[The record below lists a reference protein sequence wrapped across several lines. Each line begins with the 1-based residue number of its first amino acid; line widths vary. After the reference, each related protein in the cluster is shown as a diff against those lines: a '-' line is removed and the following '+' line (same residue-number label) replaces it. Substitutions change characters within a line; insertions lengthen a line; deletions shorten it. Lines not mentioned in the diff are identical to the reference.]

1 MRAAFAYVIALG
13 TLAPCVGCGRSAA
26 PITQASRPNPDAK
39 PSRPAPAEESAP
51 KSMTYKLVGQVRQ
64 VNPGS
69 GTVSIHHEE
78 IPGLMG
84 AMTMPFTL
92 KDRTILDDLH
102 PGDEVE
108 GTLRVEWDRTRVK
121 DYELVDLFVTRP
133 APAPAT
139 VTPEESGT
147 GGKLGQIRPAPR
159 RLEPGEMI
167 PDFTMTTQEGR
178 TLALSE
184 LRGKAVVLTFIYTRC
199 PLPDFC
205 PLMDRKFKELAEKVD
220 AIPGRAEQVRLLSV
234 SFDPEHDTPELLRKH
249 AQVQGAR
256 PPLWTFAVAS
266 HDELAKV
273 AGPLGLMYGPRPDEI
288 IHNLCTAVVDPE
300 GRLARLEV
308 GASGARWQ
316 PSDLLKTV
324 NALIGPPAG

>member
-1 MRAAFAYVIALG
+1 MRAAVACVIALG
-13 TLAPCVGCGRSAA
+13 TLAPCVGCERSAS
-26 PITQASRPNPDAK
+26 PTTRASRPNPDAK
-39 PSRPAPAEESAP
+39 PSRPAAAEESAP
-51 KSMTYKLVGQVRQ
+51 KSMTYKLVGQVRR
-64 VNPGS
+64 VDPGS

-78 IPGLMG
+78 IPGVMG

-102 PGDEVE
+102 PGDEVV
-108 GTLRVEWDRTRVK
+108 GTLRVEWDRATVQ
-121 DYELVDLFVTRP
+121 DYELVDLVVTRP
-133 APAPAT
+133 APAPVT
-139 VTPEESGT
+139 VAPEGSGS

-159 RLEPGEMI
+159 RLEPGEMV

-184 LRGKAVVLTFIYTRC
+184 LRGKVVVLTFIYTRC

-205 PLMDRKFKELAEKVD
+205 PLMDRKFKELAGKVD
-220 AIPGRAEQVRLLSV
+220 AMPGRAAQVRLLSV
-234 SFDPEHDTPELLRKH
+234 SFDPEHDTPEVLRKH

-256 PPLWTFAVAS
+256 PPLWTFAVAP

-288 IHNLCTAVVDPE
+288 IHNLSTSVIDPE

-308 GASGARWQ
+308 GASGKRWQ
-316 PSDLLKTV
+316 PSDLLKAV
-324 NALIGPPAG
+324 NALIVHPAG